1 MKEKKEITKKAEKI
15 VLVLILMLLIL
26 QFSCNLVLNN
36 AAYISQYVRFNSQKE
51 MINYFAFITKIVKI
65 TPILEIILG
74 IIYAVL
80 YILNTFIQEKTPKD

>member
-1 MKEKKEITKKAEKI
+1 MEEKKEIAKKAGKI
-15 VLVLILMLLIL
+15 VLVLILTLLIL

-36 AAYISQYVRFNSQKE
+36 TAYISQFVRFNSQKE
-51 MINYFAFITKIVKI
+51 MINYFSFIAKIVKI

-74 IIYAVL
+74 IIYVAL